1 MKKWEL
7 FQPKDQDALRSS
19 QISYARSENE
29 YQFHVEKLKVTKLNL
44 VVDYFME
51 NWDTFKLGKFQ
62 RPNLNFGENTNNRL
76 ESTFNKIKDVCSRY
90 SSLIQFFNE
99 FISVL
104 SVLRNERKH
113 SKMMSILRKGVGYQN
128 MDEWE
133 GCHRNYSM
141 TTLRS
146 MYFQKYK
153 NK

>member
-29 YQFHVEKLKVTKLNL
+29 YQIHVEKLKVTKLNL

-90 SSLIQFFNE
+90 SSLMQFFHK

-104 SVLRNERKH
+104 SVLQNERKH
-113 SKMMSILRKGVGYQN
+113 LKMMSILTK
-128 MDEWE
+128 E
-133 GCHRNYSM
+133 
-141 TTLRS
+141 
-146 MYFQKYK
+146 
-153 NK
+153 

>member
-90 SSLIQFFNE
+90 SSLMQFFHK

-104 SVLRNERKH
+104 SVLQNERKH
-113 SKMMSILRKGVGYQN
+113 LKMMSILTK
-128 MDEWE
+128 E
-133 GCHRNYSM
+133 
-141 TTLRS
+141 
-146 MYFQKYK
+146 
-153 NK
+153 